1 MRRLHAV
8 GQHEKFVAS
17 GLYRCYQDGR
27 YTGLEEHWSIHEV
40 GGAQFIRVDRDGR
53 QADGRSELYEILRVP
68 DGTIE
73 RIDLRAYGSRDDPFR
88 QIKVSY
94 TFFDNRVEIVRIVDH
109 KQRHEAELIVP
120 PGYVVLLKLLILT
133 GFSIA
138 RASENED
145 HRTPVFTGAQQVV
158 DENAWAGLA
167 GEMNTPRY
175 IGDDEIEIA
184 GRPYPARYFQQ
195 RNDEG
200 SVMEYWLDRQ
210 DVLLRMDVNQINEA
224 RLTRYARRPE
234 SHA

>member
-1 MRRLHAV
+1 
-8 GQHEKFVAS
+8 
-17 GLYRCYQDGR
+17 
-27 YTGLEEHWSIHEV
+27 
-40 GGAQFIRVDRDGR
+40 
-53 QADGRSELYEILRVP
+53 
-68 DGTIE
+68 
-73 RIDLRAYGSRDDPFR
+73 
-88 QIKVSY
+88 
-94 TFFDNRVEIVRIVDH
+94 VDH

-120 PGYVVLLKLLILT
+120 PGYVVLLKLLVLT